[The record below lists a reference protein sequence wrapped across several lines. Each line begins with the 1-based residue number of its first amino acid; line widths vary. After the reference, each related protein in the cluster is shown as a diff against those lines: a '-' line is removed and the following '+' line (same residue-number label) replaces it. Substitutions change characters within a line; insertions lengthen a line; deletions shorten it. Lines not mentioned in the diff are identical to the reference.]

1 MAVNLSKGQRISLEK
16 TAGNA
21 LSRVMMGLGWD
32 PLETK
37 GFLGFGKQTVEID
50 LDASCL
56 MFDDKK
62 QMIDS
67 IWFRQL
73 RSKDDSVVH
82 SGDNRTGKG
91 DGDDEQIT
99 IDLGKVPAHV
109 KTLVFTVNSFTGQN
123 FSQVQ
128 NAFCRLVDLG
138 NNQEIARYN
147 LSSQGNHTGQIMA
160 KLYRHEG
167 EWKMQALGEN
177 TQGRT
182 FQEMMP
188 VLAAVV

>member
-1 MAVNLSKGQRISLEK
+1 MAVNLTKGQRISLEK
-16 TAGNA
+16 TAGNS

-32 PLETK
+32 PVETK

-56 MFDDKK
+56 MFDEKK
-62 QMIDS
+62 QLIDS

-99 IDLGKVPAHV
+99 INLQQIPQQV

-147 LSSQGNHTGQIMA
+147 LSSQGGHTGQIMA

-177 TQGRT
+177 TLGRT
-182 FQEMMP
+182 LQEIML
-188 VLAAVV
+188 VLTGVV

>member
-1 MAVNLSKGQRISLEK
+1 MAVNLTKGQRISLEK
-16 TAGNA
+16 TAGNS

-32 PLETK
+32 PVETK

-56 MFDDKK
+56 MFDEKK
-62 QMIDS
+62 QLIDS

-99 IDLGKVPAHV
+99 INLQQIPQQV

-147 LSSQGNHTGQIMA
+147 LSSQGGHTGQIMA

-188 VLAAVV
+188 VLTAVV